1 MSSPATA
8 APLDKAHPDFEAW
21 FSRFIVDEHARHT
34 HKVAHHVARA
44 LKHDD
49 ADPDAFPPAPTTVGT
64 MDPFL
69 HQRQDET
76 QGFRYVSMQLLS
88 ALADPLRVAPAF
100 RTLALA
106 NGTVGVKQ
114 TTPRQVVD
122 AYRSYWN
129 KHRPQGF
136 TAFAQAYK
144 GAAAI
149 VASWNTTTLPAD
161 ALTAVCTWWDALP
174 PGVTEHVPA
183 DTMWRIA
190 TAAYVQAHPGAAATL
205 LARTGATKAN
215 AFDPEATPEGFAD
228 AAEHVHGLS
237 DDPAPVAAL
246 AGSVKR
252 GAECAVCASFS
263 AAHPPWKPAQG
274 EHGTDACQV
283 LQSLSSSAFVKSA
296 TGPDG
301 VFSRLMLSADGKAT
315 FPPYRRKKDKD
326 DKAEGDKPRK
336 PRRDK
341 STTALAST
349 IQCAMADGLLQD
361 GDLIFDT
368 GCEAHILSGHSSL
381 PVTLTDAKATVRG
394 FGGDITATWGKHPV
408 LGDVLVAPDAPCSLF
423 SCYQARET
431 GWDITMADGFTARK
445 GGNVL
450 AFKPLAGRKLYVY
463 APSPPS
469 PEAHLPRTAALATA
483 CEPTPEAREAGGA
496 EGRVHADKLDAFLR
510 THHVALGHQPY
521 PALAELLTSPH
532 ARVDLPRGAT
542 LASLSAA
549 ARHLQC
555 ADCLIGGNTRHVV
568 RSDQEAADAK
578 CFAVGTAIEVDFI
591 FTGRGQDL
599 PCLLAVELATGYLF
613 LRPLTSRTTPRVVEA
628 VVSIRDELA
637 GMGHQLRLVRSDA
650 EAVLLTLH
658 DPLKQRGIEYD
669 PYPPGVHA
677 AHVERSVRTLKTRL
691 RILLAAA
698 DARGISFPQR
708 VRSHL
713 FAYGIDA
720 INATVSV
727 HTAGSGMPR
736 LTALTGKPVVLD
748 KNVSF
753 GDFVITRELEEK
765 NRPWDKQRAHLGM
778 VVRAPLDGSSS
789 IQVLDLALNEWGQVT
804 GRVHTR
810 VQWGAVD
817 DEPWMIERVKLLPA
831 MSVPEFASDVA
842 SNPQVPP
849 LAVTGVRRE
858 VPPPPF
864 MTPSTTP
871 ASPFTTPS
879 TTPASA
885 ALPPTSASSPA
896 VPTTTAA
903 VPPPRAPGPRL
914 SAVLPPALPSPMDLA
929 PVAGPHVPSVPV
941 GPLSKAV
948 QPMPA
953 GHHLPP
959 PPPAP
964 VAQPPPTSTRP
975 RRGTRVDHDYAQANA
990 HGFFAAVDGTA
1001 DVGITGVLHA
1011 FMASDHMTDMP
1022 THLPTL
1028 RQQYPTEYAAATR
1041 AELGK
1046 LLELDVFE
1054 PADPAH
1060 LPSSALRYQTA
1071 RLKLVAKWG
1080 RDFTG
1085 AHRLKI
1091 RAVAG
1096 GDEIERKAAWRGADE
1111 SPPLPA
1117 AAPTITPM
1125 GLMMFLVLA
1134 CVHRHFLVFFDVNS
1148 AYLHAEQ
1155 TTEDDD
1161 VYLYLTRE
1169 VAAVV
1174 VELRPTWQ
1182 RFLLEDGRLLVHVQR
1197 ALYGLRRSGRLWFE
1211 RLMKLLLAFG
1221 FQPADTQPAF
1231 LLKHGGQALIIY
1243 VDDGILQVPR
1253 EQDAS
1258 PFIDHLNANLKLG
1271 IKTKMQT
1278 PHRFL
1283 GVNIWQSTDR
1293 SFATVAQTHLIDE
1306 IVELLKITPAQ
1317 HKRVPAPADILTK
1330 GLLEGPPADVH
1341 FYASVV
1347 QKANYLWTTSS
1358 SRCGC
1363 SRPCSRRPRRTP

>member
-1 MSSPATA
+1 
-8 APLDKAHPDFEAW
+8 
-21 FSRFIVDEHARHT
+21 
-34 HKVAHHVARA
+34 
-44 LKHDD
+44 
-49 ADPDAFPPAPTTVGT
+49 
-64 MDPFL
+64 
-69 HQRQDET
+69 
-76 QGFRYVSMQLLS
+76 
-88 ALADPLRVAPAF
+88 
-100 RTLALA
+100 
-106 NGTVGVKQ
+106 
-114 TTPRQVVD
+114 
-122 AYRSYWN
+122 
-129 KHRPQGF
+129 
-136 TAFAQAYK
+136 
-144 GAAAI
+144 
-149 VASWNTTTLPAD
+149 
-161 ALTAVCTWWDALP
+161 
-174 PGVTEHVPA
+174 
-183 DTMWRIA
+183 
-190 TAAYVQAHPGAAATL
+190 
-205 LARTGATKAN
+205 
-215 AFDPEATPEGFAD
+215 
-228 AAEHVHGLS
+228 
-237 DDPAPVAAL
+237 
-246 AGSVKR
+246 
-252 GAECAVCASFS
+252 
-263 AAHPPWKPAQG
+263 
-274 EHGTDACQV
+274 
-283 LQSLSSSAFVKSA
+283 
-296 TGPDG
+296 
-301 VFSRLMLSADGKAT
+301 
-315 FPPYRRKKDKD
+315 
-326 DKAEGDKPRK
+326 
-336 PRRDK
+336 
-341 STTALAST
+341 
-349 IQCAMADGLLQD
+349 
-361 GDLIFDT
+361 
-368 GCEAHILSGHSSL
+368 
-381 PVTLTDAKATVRG
+381 
-394 FGGDITATWGKHPV
+394 
-408 LGDVLVAPDAPCSLF
+408 
-423 SCYQARET
+423 
-431 GWDITMADGFTARK
+431 
-445 GGNVL
+445 
-450 AFKPLAGRKLYVY
+450 
-463 APSPPS
+463 
-469 PEAHLPRTAALATA
+469 
-483 CEPTPEAREAGGA
+483 
-496 EGRVHADKLDAFLR
+496 
-510 THHVALGHQPY
+510 
-521 PALAELLTSPH
+521 
-532 ARVDLPRGAT
+532 
-542 LASLSAA
+542 
-549 ARHLQC
+549 
-555 ADCLIGGNTRHVV
+555 
-568 RSDQEAADAK
+568 
-578 CFAVGTAIEVDFI
+578 
-591 FTGRGQDL
+591 
-599 PCLLAVELATGYLF
+599 
-613 LRPLTSRTTPRVVEA
+613 
-628 VVSIRDELA
+628 
-637 GMGHQLRLVRSDA
+637 
-650 EAVLLTLH
+650 
-658 DPLKQRGIEYD
+658 
-669 PYPPGVHA
+669 
-677 AHVERSVRTLKTRL
+677 
-691 RILLAAA
+691 
-698 DARGISFPQR
+698 
-708 VRSHL
+708 
-713 FAYGIDA
+713 
-720 INATVSV
+720 
-727 HTAGSGMPR
+727 
-736 LTALTGKPVVLD
+736 
-748 KNVSF
+748 
-753 GDFVITRELEEK
+753 
-765 NRPWDKQRAHLGM
+765 
-778 VVRAPLDGSSS
+778 
-789 IQVLDLALNEWGQVT
+789 
-804 GRVHTR
+804 
-810 VQWGAVD
+810 
-817 DEPWMIERVKLLPA
+817 
-831 MSVPEFASDVA
+831 
-842 SNPQVPP
+842 
-849 LAVTGVRRE
+849 
-858 VPPPPF
+858 
-864 MTPSTTP
+864 
-871 ASPFTTPS
+871 
-879 TTPASA
+879 
-885 ALPPTSASSPA
+885 
-896 VPTTTAA
+896 
-903 VPPPRAPGPRL
+903 
-914 SAVLPPALPSPMDLA
+914 MDLA

-1011 FMASDHMTDMP
+1011 FIASDHMTDMP

-1231 LLKHGGQALIIY
+1231 LLKHGGQAVVIY

-1253 EQDAS
+1253 ERDAS

-1271 IKTKMQT
+1271 IKTKLQT

-1363 SRPCSRRPRRTP
+1363 SRPCNRRPRRAP